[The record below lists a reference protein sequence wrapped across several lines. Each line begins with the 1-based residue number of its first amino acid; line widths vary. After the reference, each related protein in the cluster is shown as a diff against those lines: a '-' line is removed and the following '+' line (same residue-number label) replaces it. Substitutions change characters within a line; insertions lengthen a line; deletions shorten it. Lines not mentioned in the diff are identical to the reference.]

1 MVRTPTNVAFRRSRA
16 AAGSTV
22 DRVTERLWRTRREAV
37 FYLLPVALL
46 VLLYALN
53 AAFGPRPSTGAGWAE
68 LLLGVGLVLMLV
80 QRRRWPLVLGLTVL
94 VVTLGML
101 LCMELAP
108 ELLKFKQS
116 DPWVPLAAPIV
127 TYTIALYRNNTV
139 GWAAIIALI
148 ALACRPWSTSF
159 ELVAGGLLL
168 VGVPALLGLYIGTH
182 RTLISSL
189 TDRAERAEREQHLLA
204 EQARTEERVR
214 LAEEMHDVVT
224 HRISLMVLHAGAL
237 AVTSPDEHTKHAAE
251 DLRVAGCQ
259 ALNEL
264 RDLVGVLRNGETEQG
279 APPALEPAG
288 QQNPLPDLSTLVAES
303 ASVGIRVDLTEHG
316 NPARTSPTVGRTAY
330 RIVQESLTN
339 IRKHAPGA
347 SATVLVRYGGDRVR
361 LTIRNTAA
369 TRSVDADLS
378 GTGSGSG
385 LLGLRQRV
393 ELVGGALHAG
403 PSADGGFEVD
413 AILPAYVPVR

>member
-1 MVRTPTNVAFRRSRA
+1 
-16 AAGSTV
+16 
-22 DRVTERLWRTRREAV
+22 V

-46 VLLYALN
+46 LVLYALT
-53 AAFGPRPSTGAGWAE
+53 AGFGPRPRTTVGWAE
-68 LLLGVGLVLMLV
+68 VLIGVGLVLMLI
-80 QRRRWPLVLGLTVL
+80 QRRRWPLLLGLTVL
-94 VVTLGML
+94 AVTLALL

-108 ELLKFKQS
+108 ELLNFGKG
-116 DPWVPLAAPIV
+116 DPWIPLATPIV
-127 TYTIALYRNNTV
+127 TYAIALYRNDTV
-139 GWAAIIALI
+139 GWAVIIAL
-148 ALACRPWSTSF
+148 AMLACRPWSTSL
-159 ELVAGGLLL
+159 ELVTGALLL
-168 VGVPALLGLYIGTH
+168 VPVPALLGLYVGAHRRLIGA
-182 RTLISSL
+182 L

-204 EQARTEERVR
+204 EQARAEERVR

-237 AVTSPDEHTKHAAE
+237 AVTSPDEHTKQAAE
-251 DLRVAGCQ
+251 GLRVAGCQ

-264 RDLVGVLRNGETEQG
+264 RDLVGVLRNGETEQA
-279 APPALEPAG
+279 APTVLEPAHD
-288 QQNPLPDLSTLVAES
+288 NPVLPDLSTLVAES

-316 NPARTSPTVGRTAY
+316 NPGRTSPTVGRTAY

-393 ELVGGALHAG
+393 ELVGGTLHAG
-403 PSADGGFEVD
+403 PSGDGGFEVD
-413 AILPAYVPVR
+413 AILPAYVPAR